1 MSVSQSRTL
10 IFRRWKWQNWEYCDG
25 CASILGE
32 AKFKMK
38 ISRQSESDLDARQN
52 VESEIEMVRKCS
64 KDSAM
69 WEIGYGWIKREKGRP
84 KKYIG
89 ERTI

>member
-1 MSVSQSRTL
+1 
-10 IFRRWKWQNWEYCDG
+10 
-25 CASILGE
+25 
-32 AKFKMK
+32 MK

-69 WEIGYGWIKREKGRP
+69 
-84 KKYIG
+84 
-89 ERTI
+89 